1 MQDPVNNRSD
11 SEKNSN
17 RKRMIKERE
26 IEEFEKEG
34 RFYERVDRS
43 EFSLWFKMDKSR
55 FIPHKVNDNM
65 EIENEVGLSNL
76 IESMSLGFNTK
87 LNMTIIRRKEK
98 EMMRLEIFLHLI
110 DENEQS
116 YDNRLFI
123 DVNLKIHDKDEKALF
138 YKKTIELAD
147 NEKSK
152 MLKINKLKP
161 WDEDF
166 NFVVEVLAEDC
177 SFVKKKGLANGI
189 VNMGVTCYM
198 NSYLQSIFHIKK
210 FRYYINQLQPN
221 EKSKFVFYLQSLFYL
236 MENGDI
242 SVNTLDLQRAF
253 GWNIE
258 AMFTQQDVNEFSLK
272 LLDAIEQVSKLQG
285 IQEIITKE
293 LFKGKIESYIKC
305 VNVDYESKRNEDFFE
320 LQMEIKDALNV
331 EDSLEILLKAEDLSG
346 ANAYQTEDH
355 GKQDAQKGIHIIDAP
370 DMLVLNLNRTAYNLQ
385 TYEPYKILKR
395 YEFSEKLDMSKY
407 CQNGGMYE
415 LYAVFTHIGYN
426 TLKGHY
432 LVYLKINNQ
441 WMEFNDEVVSEVS
454 WDDVKKGSYGGKP
467 LTTVFCTN
475 TYSLIRRRKDARGH
489 AYMLMYVRKD
499 KKEETL
505 NNNSVVKK
513 YLSDVVAYSDD
524 KLRRLK
530 KQKLKTTHKKLHI
543 VFEDTFIGKQTAAG
557 ELFCKRF
564 HHDEEVFKI
573 FQQSHCDKEWVVNN
587 IKPAELKEQFNKKY
601 GLENDSFK
609 LYVFKSKFGLFKEMD
624 TESEST
630 HFKRYSSKEYV
641 FLYKIKE
648 EEKIIED
655 PVLVILKRYQEEQN
669 CFINHMICLKDV
681 DTKINELKKELEG
694 DFSNEFSLYYESNEN
709 KYNLHQ
715 FEDTEIP
722 LYSLIKRSRS
732 KDVICFVIAENN
744 NTEKVLECWDQFR
757 RNGLVNLR
765 YGDHEQRIIFDMYK
779 PATEMHE
786 YLVKRNIVEKEGKYL
801 YAYNVHDTKQYCK
814 SGNLNTIKIGNLI
827 AESNDVALL
836 IDNNHTETRLLF
848 DVNFFDNKNKEMLRL
863 NRDELEDDESII
875 VQKEYMEKQLERNEE
890 LRKTWTN
897 NYQFF
902 KFRTRNYPLVDFD
915 YFVQTPS
922 DDNFIWDKESL
933 DSREVDSITI
943 IPVVLFSMKYA
954 EPQEM
959 NIGKENKEIK
969 QLFIHFTFD
978 VAGHSLSV
986 HFKVKSD
993 MKVSELR
1000 DELEWFI
1007 VRCGYNIGQKDIE
1020 KNKLKE
1026 EIESYMSLN
1035 YFVDDNRLIQLK
1047 DSDRMKVEEIVE
1059 DDTLSVVGNLIQD
1072 IEDSSEDD
1080 EMSEQEEQIRSYRL
1094 EDDDSID

>member
-1 MQDPVNNRSD
+1 MQDPVNDRSD

-34 RFYERVDRS
+34 KFYERIDRS
-43 EFSLWFKMDKSR
+43 EFSLWFKMDKST
-55 FIPHKVNDNM
+55 FIPYKAEDDT
-65 EIENEVGLSNL
+65 EIENEVGLTNL
-76 IESMSLGFNTK
+76 IESMALGFKTK
-87 LNMTIIRRKEK
+87 LNITIIRRKEK

-123 DVNLKIHDKDEKALF
+123 DVNIKIHDKDEKALF
-138 YKKTIELAD
+138 YKKNIELVD

-152 MLKINKLKP
+152 MLKVNKLKP
-161 WDEDF
+161 WDDDF
-166 NFVVEVLAEDC
+166 NFVVEVLVEDC
-177 SFVKKKGLANGI
+177 SFIKKKGLENGI

-198 NSYLQSIFHIKK
+198 NSYLQAIFHIKK
-210 FRYYINQLQPN
+210 FRYYISQLQLD
-221 EKSKFVFYLQSLFYL
+221 EKWKFIFFLQSLFYL

-242 SVNTLDLQRAF
+242 SVNTLDLQKAF

-285 IQEIITKE
+285 IKEIITKE

-305 VNVDYESKRNEDFFE
+305 INVDYESKRKEDFFE

-395 YEFSEKLDMSKY
+395 YEFSEKLDMNKY

-432 LVYLKINNQ
+432 LVYLKINDQ

-454 WDDVKKGSYGGKP
+454 WDDVKNGSFGGKP

-475 TYSLIRRRKDARGH
+475 TYSLIKRRKDARGH

-505 NNNSVVKK
+505 NNNGVVKK
-513 YLSDVVAYSDD
+513 YLSDVVAYSDE
-524 KLRRLK
+524 KYRKLK
-530 KQKLKTTHKKLHI
+530 KHKLKTTHKKLHI

-587 IKPAELKEQFNKKY
+587 IKPVELKEKFSKKY

-609 LYVFKSKFGLFKEMD
+609 LYVFKPKFALFKEMD
-624 TESEST
+624 IEGEST

-648 EEKIIED
+648 EEKTIED
-655 PVLVILKRYQEEQN
+655 PVLVIIKKYQEEQD
-669 CFINHMICLKDV
+669 CFVNHRICLKEV

-694 DFSNEFSLYYESNEN
+694 DFTNEFSLCYESNKN

-715 FEDTEIP
+715 FEDNEIS
-722 LYSLIKRSRS
+722 LFSLIKQSKS
-732 KDVICFVIAENN
+732 KDVICFVITENN
-744 NTEKVLECWDQFR
+744 NIEKALECWDQFR
-757 RNGLVNLR
+757 RNGLISLR
-765 YGDHEQRIIFDMYK
+765 YDKQEQRIIFDMYK
-779 PATEMHE
+779 PAIQMHE
-786 YLVKRNIVEKEGKYL
+786 YLVSRNIVDPEGKYL
-801 YAYNVHDTKQYCK
+801 YAYNFNDTKHYCK

-827 AESNDVALL
+827 SESSDVTLL

-863 NRDELEDDESII
+863 NRDELEHGENIV

-890 LRKTWTN
+890 LRKIWNN

-915 YFVQTPS
+915 YFVQCSS
-922 DDNFIWDKESL
+922 DEGFVWDNESL
-933 DSREVDSITI
+933 DSREIDLITI
-943 IPVVLFSMKYA
+943 IPVLMFSMKYV

-959 NIGKENKEIK
+959 NIGKENKEKK
-969 QLFIHFTFD
+969 QLVVHLTFD
-978 VAGHSLSV
+978 IKDQCLSV
-986 HFKVKSD
+986 HFKVKPD

-1007 VRCGYNIGQKDIE
+1007 VRCGYNIGQEDIE
-1020 KNKLKE
+1020 KDKLKE
-1026 EIESYMSLN
+1026 DIESYMTFT
-1035 YFVDDNRLIQLK
+1035 YFINGSRPTQLK
-1047 DSDRMKVEEIVE
+1047 DSDRMKVEEIAE
-1059 DDTLSVVGNLIQD
+1059 DDALSVVGNLVKD
-1072 IEDSSEDD
+1072 VDDFSEDE
-1080 EMSEQEEQIRSYRL
+1080 EMSEQEDQIRSDGF